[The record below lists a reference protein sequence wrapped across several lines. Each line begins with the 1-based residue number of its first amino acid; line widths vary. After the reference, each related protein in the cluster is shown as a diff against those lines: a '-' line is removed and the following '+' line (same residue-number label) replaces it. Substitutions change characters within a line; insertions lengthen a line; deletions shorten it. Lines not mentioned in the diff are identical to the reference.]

1 MLPNFGS
8 IFYLAILENNLRAFF
23 YISLLFYISQSKIHT
38 MRRFVVILILF
49 SLSSCLK
56 NMKTSVDLIV
66 TDATIYKVDK
76 AFDTAQAMAIKN
88 GKIVGIG
95 SNAQIQNNF
104 QSDKNVDAKGKFIY
118 PGLIDAHCHFY
129 GFGLSLQ
136 EVDLRG
142 TKSMIEVIQRIQ
154 AFQKEKKSNF
164 IVGNGWDQND
174 WSVKEFPS
182 KAILDKYFPDT
193 PVVLNR
199 VDGHAIIVNSKVL
212 ALAGITKHTKAVGG
226 QIEIKDGEPTGI
238 LIDNPMELVFNIIPK
253 PSRKTQIAALL
264 DAEKVMFDYGL
275 TTVNDAGLDPDII
288 NLMDSLQKAKAMKL
302 NVYAMVTANQKNID
316 LYLKK
321 GIYKTDNLDV
331 RSFKMY
337 GDGALGSRGA
347 CLHKAYSDM
356 PKQFGAL
363 LSSITQ
369 LKSVAQQIANSD
381 FQLNSHAIGD
391 SANTVLLKIYKEAL
405 TGKKDRRWK
414 IEHAQ
419 VLREQDFD
427 YFKMGIIPSVQPTHA
442 TSDMYW
448 AVDRLGKDRL
458 KNAYAYKKLLDKV
471 GVIAL
476 GTDFP
481 VEEVNPMLT
490 FHAAV
495 ARKDSK
501 GYPKGGF
508 QMENALTRE
517 ETLKGMTIWAAY
529 SNFEEKEK
537 GSLEVGKWADFVI
550 FDRDIMKIIDSE
562 ILEMKVSRTYIKGV
576 KVK

>member
-1 MLPNFGS
+1 MKK
-8 IFYLAILENNLRAFF
+8 
-23 YISLLFYISQSKIHT
+23 ISLL
-38 MRRFVVILILF
+38 LL
-49 SLSSCLK
+49 
-56 NMKTSVDLIV
+56 LIV
-66 TDATIYKVDK
+66 LVSCNQKNKITVDSIVTNATIYTVNTAFGK
-76 AFDTAQAMAIKN
+76 ASAMAIQS
-88 GKIVGIG
+88 GKIVAIG
-95 SNAQIQNNF
+95 SNDEIAN
-104 QSDKNVDAKGKFIY
+104 SYESKNTIDAKGKFVY
-118 PGLIDAHCHFY
+118 PGLYDAHCHFY
-129 GFGLSLQ
+129 SYGLSLQ

-142 TKSMIEVIQRIQ
+142 TKSMAEVIDKIKK
-154 AFQKEKKSNF
+154 FQKEKNPIF

-174 WSVKEFPS
+174 WDVAKFPTKEDLDAAFPT
-182 KAILDKYFPDT
+182 I

-199 VDGHAIIVNSKVL
+199 IDGHAIVVNSVVL
-212 ALAGITKHTKAVGG
+212 KLAGITKATKVSGG
-226 QIEIKDGEPTGI
+226 EIVLKNGEPTGI
-238 LIDNPMELVFNIIPK
+238 LIDNPMELVFKIIPK
-253 PSRKTQIAALL
+253 PTRKKQIAGLL
-264 DAEKVMFDYGL
+264 DAEKIMFQYGL

-288 NLMDSLQKAKAMKL
+288 NLMDSLQKAKAMKI
-302 NVYAMVTANQKNID
+302 NVYAMITVNQKNID

-321 GIYKTDNLDV
+321 GIYKTDNLNV

-347 CLHKAYSDM
+347 CLHKPYSDS
-356 PKQFGAL
+356 PKQYGAL
-363 LSSITQ
+363 LSSVKE
-369 LKSVAQQIANSD
+369 LKNVATQIANSP

-419 VLREQDFD
+419 VIQEADFD
-427 YFKMGIIPSVQPTHA
+427 YFATGIIPSVQPTHA

-448 AVDRLGKDRL
+448 AGERLGKERL
-458 KNAYAYKKLLDKV
+458 KNAYAYKKLLQKA

-495 ARKDSK
+495 ARKDIK
-501 GYPKGGF
+501 NYPKVGF

-537 GSLEVGKWADFVI
+537 GSLEVGKWADFVV
-550 FDRDIMKIIDSE
+550 FDED
-562 ILEMKVSRTYIKGV
+562 LMKVNENKMVKLIPTQVFLKGE